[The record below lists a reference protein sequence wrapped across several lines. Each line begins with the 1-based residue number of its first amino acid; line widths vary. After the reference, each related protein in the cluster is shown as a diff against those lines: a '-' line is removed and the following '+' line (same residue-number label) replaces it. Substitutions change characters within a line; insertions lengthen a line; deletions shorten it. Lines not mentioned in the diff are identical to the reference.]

1 MNSEKDLWTKFV
13 DFVIVF
19 LGVSLVVVIFG
30 TAIFSGI
37 QRQSKLQEIHRTG
50 YNDALMGL
58 TPQMCPYSE
67 RSDEYQQWK
76 MGYAEGVRSKMQKAE
91 Q

>member
-1 MNSEKDLWTKFV
+1 MNEGKDLWTKFV
-13 DFVIVF
+13 DFLIVF
-19 LGVSLVVVIFG
+19 VLVAVFLVIAG
-30 TAIFSGI
+30 TMILTTQERE
-37 QRQSKLQEIHRTG
+37 QRLQESHHTG

-76 MGYAEGVRSKMQKAE
+76 MGYAEGIRSKLQKAE